1 MERDC
6 IIAHGTAKFLRE
18 RTFTVSDMFRTH
30 VCSKCGLIAIADLDS
45 QKFECRGCDN
55 EPGKKNKR
63 KIV

>member
-30 VCSKCGLIAIADLDS
+30 VCSRCGLIAIADLDS
-45 QKFECRGCDN
+45 
-55 EPGKKNKR
+55 
-63 KIV
+63 